1 MPSSIMP
8 IRFVARPSTSAP
20 GAPDPRRATGET
32 LRWGVVSTGHI
43 ARVVTAQVLELEDA
57 ELYAVSSRGA
67 ERADTFAREF
77 GARVAYHDDAGGS
90 GVEHL
95 AADAAVDVV
104 YLATPHGQHH
114 AIARTLL
121 EAGKHVLIEKAFAVT
136 AAEAADLVTLARER
150 GRFLMEAVWT
160 RFLPVYQAFVDHLAD
175 GAIGTPRWA
184 QADLGMRV
192 PFDPDSRL
200 WARGAGGGALLDLA
214 VYPLTW
220 TAAAFGLPSATTAR
234 GVLAENGVDA
244 LSALEVAY
252 AGDARAQVTV
262 SLVSAHTGTATIGGD
277 AGVVRTLAPL
287 PNPAGFTLTRG
298 GDTSEVRVATPA
310 PGYTYQL
317 REVTRCI
324 QRAELESATM
334 PLRDTLA
341 LMRCFDDARAQLG
354 VRYPNDDVAPTS
366 RRASPVRASGH
377 DDPRHV

>member
-1 MPSSIMP
+1 MPSSSMP
-8 IRFVARPSTSAP
+8 TRFVTRPPTSDP
-20 GAPDPRRATGET
+20 GAPDPRLATGET

-43 ARVVTAQVLELEDA
+43 ARVVTAQLLELEDA
-57 ELYAVSSRGA
+57 DLHAVSSRDA
-67 ERADTFAREF
+67 ERAESFAREF
-77 GARVAYHDDAGGS
+77 GARVAYHDDAAGS
-90 GVEHL
+90 GALHL

-136 AAEAADLVTLARER
+136 AAEAADLVVLARDR

-160 RFLPVYQAFVDHLAD
+160 RFLPVYQAFVDHVVE

-184 QADLGMRV
+184 QADLGMRA

-200 WARGAGGGALLDLA
+200 WALGAGGGALLDLA

-220 TAAAFGLPSATTAR
+220 TAAAFGLPNAITAR
-234 GVLAENGVDA
+234 GVLAGNGVDA
-244 LSALEVAY
+244 LSALDVAY
-252 AGDARAQVTV
+252 AGGARAQVTV
-262 SLVSAHTGTATIGGD
+262 SLSSAHTRTATIAGD
-277 AGVVRTLAPL
+277 AGVMRTLAPL

-298 GDTSEVRVATPA
+298 DATSEVRVATPA

-317 REVTRCI
+317 REVTRCV
-324 QRAELESATM
+324 QRGALESATM

-341 LMRCFDDARAQLG
+341 FMRCFDDARAQLG
-354 VRYPNDDVAPTS
+354 VRYPNDDAAPST
-366 RRASPVRASGH
+366 RCER
-377 DDPRHV
+377 